1 MAGGEYRSIKKGD
14 SQSMVGVR
22 WNYIGHRLIKI
33 LLPDFPQAQDLVAIG
48 PRWVTLSGWLHNR
61 GRLMP
66 SPRNFDRRLP
76 V

>member
-22 WNYIGHRLIKI
+22 WNYIGHRAIKM
-33 LLPDFPQAQDLVAIG
+33 LLVQPGQAQDLVSIRG
-48 PRWVTLSGWLHNR
+48 CSVKLSGWLDNR
-61 GRLMP
+61 ERLMART
-66 SPRNFDRRLP
+66 RNHDLRPP

>member
-22 WNYIGHRLIKI
+22 WHYIGHRPIKM
-33 LLPDFPQAQDLVAIG
+33 LLPRSGRAQDLVSIESH
-48 PRWVTLSGWLHNR
+48 PVKLSGWLDNR
-61 GRLMP
+61 ERLMIRT
-66 SPRNFDRRLP
+66 RNHDLRPP

>member
-33 LLPDFPQAQDLVAIG
+33 LLPGFPQAPDLVAIG
-48 PRWVTLSGWLHNR
+48 HLWVPLSGWLDNR

-66 SPRNFDRRLP
+66 SLRNFVRRQP